1 MHSGK
6 QITNCNLQQFKVLTN
21 EDLQSNS
28 NNSDSF
34 SDAVILVP
42 TNRERTDVNHVK
54 IKQYA
59 IQHNLP
65 ITRWLRK
72 IKSWKTNHKSV

>member
-34 SDAVILVP
+34 SDAVVLVP
-42 TNRERTDVNHVK
+42 TNRERADFNHVK
-54 IKQYA
+54 MKQHA
-59 IQHNLP
+59 I
-65 ITRWLRK
+65 
-72 IKSWKTNHKSV
+72 